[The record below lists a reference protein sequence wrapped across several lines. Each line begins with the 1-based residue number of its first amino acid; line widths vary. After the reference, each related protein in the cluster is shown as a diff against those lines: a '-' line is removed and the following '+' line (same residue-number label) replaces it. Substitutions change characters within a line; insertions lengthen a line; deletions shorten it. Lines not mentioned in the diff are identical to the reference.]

1 MGDSF
6 SSLWPQQ
13 ENAPGLNPHF
23 SFQSDFSFL
32 SWCPSGL
39 GLHTTDILM
48 TSLLPA
54 PFVQTIYST
63 SPHGYLLDMPNL
75 TYPKMNSCFAQ
86 TYSSPS
92 LLHLG
97 KLCLYSPCC
106 SAPKLVIILD
116 YSSFLV
122 THIQFFRKSCQFY
135 LQNKSIAWLLP
146 PTSTVTTLVK
156 AIISAR
162 AFFLPV
168 LPLIT
173 TPQSVLS
180 YPQILTPDILCSKQ
194 PVANIPTTDT
204 QMFMHRIPQSRNSW
218 SSVFQQRFFHV
229 LSPDPWSS
237 E

>member
-1 MGDSF
+1 MGDS
-6 SSLWPQQ
+6 SSSSFRPKQ

-23 SFQSDFSFL
+23 SFLSDYSFL
-32 SWCPSGL
+32 NWCPSGFR
-39 GLHTTDILM
+39 LHTTDILM

-75 TYPKMNSCFAQ
+75 TYPKVNSCFAQ
-86 TYSSPS
+86 MCSCPS

-116 YSSFLV
+116 YSFLV
-122 THIQFFRKSCQFY
+122 THIQCSRKSCQFY
-135 LQNKSIAWLLP
+135 LQNKSGAWLLP
-146 PTSTVTTLVK
+146 PISTVTTLVK
-156 AIISAR
+156 ATISVR

-173 TPQSVLS
+173 THNL
-180 YPQILTPDILCSKQ
+180 
-194 PVANIPTTDT
+194 
-204 QMFMHRIPQSRNSW
+204 F
-218 SSVFQQRFFHV
+218 
-229 LSPDPWSS
+229 
-237 E
+237 